1 MQTLIETGINALLGG
16 DAVEVLAKNASEK
29 VVSAFQAHFTFS
41 AFEIA
46 ENYQKSYNYALA
58 AICAGLAA
66 PKQKLAFLQKWAHPK
81 IKREFSDSIDSHYL
95 QAFAEQ
101 RGLSSDTLRQELIE
115 KIKQLIKLPP
125 IFSGENRPLTE
136 PELVAAIHHQETLA
150 ITDLIL
156 AQLRQTD
163 FSFDEDED
171 WIAFLRFD
179 DLLGKATLHFFLEIM
194 RQNPRVESTFS
205 ALQREGIWADVRDLK
220 SAQKNLEASIGQQIE
235 TLKATAMQA
244 LQQGDF
250 SSMSQISPQLESL
263 QHSLA
268 QVPQRLQAA
277 HAAWQASHQHLIDFS
292 HRFENWTQLLNVQ
305 VEQVI
310 NGMGQVLEGVEQ
322 LQDDVA
328 EVYDEVKELKQ
339 LMLQLMGRFD
349 LSMQIKPQDEFSH
362 HNSKSLKRVRAAIEH
377 LKRLPQQ
384 NSELMMMAGSV
395 LSSTGDV
402 AEAEKLFLQ
411 AQNAAQT
418 EEDKALACFNLFQV
432 RLRRGA
438 FEAALADLKVA
449 IAINPQQYALHDVDK
464 YPIEKLLGAGGM
476 GCVFLCQDEWR
487 ENKVVVKCFWEGQKG
502 RREEVFKEAL
512 IMRQLKSPYV
522 PKTLSYGYVDAL
534 RQERPFFVTEYIEGA
549 LDGEAWLSQYGKL
562 DLETGLDVGLQVAQG
577 LAVAHQAGVCHF
589 DLKPANLLFKKEAD
603 RLVVKIIDFGL
614 ARVATSLKEQAARTQ
629 VRSGQ
634 SQFIQNVFG
643 TFDYA
648 APEQWGDGMPGAKS
662 DVFAFGATL
671 YRLLS
676 AESPRFPHPS
686 ELPDVPELQFLLL
699 ECLKQNPDKRPDSQA
714 VFRRLLDL
722 KESTTVQPGKIFR
735 DRLKDGSEGP
745 EMVWI
750 PAGRFRMGD
759 IQGTGDDNEQPVHEV
774 SVEGFAMGRY
784 PVTFAEYDKFA
795 EATGREKPSDSGW
808 GRGNRPVINV
818 SWYDAV
824 AYTEWL
830 CVQTGQQYRLPTEAE
845 WEYAARAGTETDYWW
860 GNEIGK
866 NRANCYDSGSQWSG
880 KQTSPVG
887 SFEANQFGLYDTVG
901 NVWEWTA
908 SEYED
913 KYRGKEQQ
921 IIENT
926 SKSNDCH
933 FVLRGGSWTNGAR
946 RTRTANRGRRQPTE
960 RNGYD
965 GFRLARIP

>member
-1 MQTLIETGINALLGG
+1 
-16 DAVEVLAKNASEK
+16 
-29 VVSAFQAHFTFS
+29 
-41 AFEIA
+41 
-46 ENYQKSYNYALA
+46 
-58 AICAGLAA
+58 
-66 PKQKLAFLQKWAHPK
+66 
-81 IKREFSDSIDSHYL
+81 
-95 QAFAEQ
+95 
-101 RGLSSDTLRQELIE
+101 
-115 KIKQLIKLPP
+115 
-125 IFSGENRPLTE
+125 
-136 PELVAAIHHQETLA
+136 
-150 ITDLIL
+150 
-156 AQLRQTD
+156 
-163 FSFDEDED
+163 
-171 WIAFLRFD
+171 
-179 DLLGKATLHFFLEIM
+179 
-194 RQNPRVESTFS
+194 
-205 ALQREGIWADVRDLK
+205 
-220 SAQKNLEASIGQQIE
+220 
-235 TLKATAMQA
+235 
-244 LQQGDF
+244 
-250 SSMSQISPQLESL
+250 
-263 QHSLA
+263 
-268 QVPQRLQAA
+268 
-277 HAAWQASHQHLIDFS
+277 LIDFS
-292 HRFENWTQLLNVQ
+292 LRFENWTQLLNVQ

-310 NGMGQVLEGVEQ
+310 NGMGQVLEGVVQ

-362 HNSKSLKRVRAAIEH
+362 HNSKSLKQVHAAIEH
-377 LKRLPQQ
+377 LNRLPQQ

-395 LSSTGDV
+395 LSSTGDI
-402 AEAEKLFLQ
+402 AEAENLFIQ
-411 AQNAAQT
+411 AQNAAKN
-418 EEDKALACFNLFQV
+418 EADKATACFNLFQV

-438 FEAALADLKVA
+438 YEAALADLKVA
-449 IAINPQQYALHDVDK
+449 IAINPRQYALHDVDK

-502 RREEVFKEAL
+502 RREEVFKEVL

-522 PKTLSYGYVDAL
+522 PKTLSYGYVDAS
-534 RQERPFFVTEYIEGA
+534 RQERPFFITEYIEGA

-562 DLETGLDVGLQVAQG
+562 DLETGLEVGVQVAQG
-577 LAVAHQAGVCHF
+577 LAVAHEAGVCHF

-648 APEQWGDGMPGAKS
+648 APEQWGEVAYGKPGAKS

-759 IQGTGDDNEQPVHEV
+759 LQGTGRDNEQPVHEV
-774 SVEGFAMGRY
+774 SLEGFAMGRY
-784 PVTFAEYDKFA
+784 PVTFAEYEQFA
-795 EATGREKPSDSGW
+795 EATGREKPNDRGW

-818 SWYDAV
+818 SWDDVV

-830 CVQTGQQYRLPTEAE
+830 SEQTGQQYRLPTEAQ

-866 NRANCYDSGSQWSG
+866 NRANCDGSGSQWSG

-887 SFEANQFGLYDTVG
+887 SFEANPFGLYDTAG
-901 NVWEWTA
+901 NVWEWVA
-908 SEYED
+908 DKWHGNYEGAPID
-913 KYRGKEQQ
+913 GSVWEEGGEDYR
-921 IIENT
+921 
-926 SKSNDCH
+926 
-933 FVLRGGSWTNGAR
+933 VLRGGSWFLNPGVCRSAIRSRVTSVYR
-946 RTRTANRGRRQPTE
+946 IQ
-960 RNGYD
+960 YL
-965 GFRLARIP
+965 GFRVAVAVRLQ